1 MSLLAST
8 GGIVM
13 SEYLK
18 VLLTLKSCPKSFQ
31 SNYVRNN
38 AALIAEA
45 ASRGHISCLSGA
57 GRNAG
62 AWEITASGTA
72 FLSEHGAIV

>member
-1 MSLLAST
+1 
-8 GGIVM
+8 M

-18 VLLTLKSCPKSFQ
+18 ILATIKSCPKSFQ

-38 AALIAEA
+38 SALVAEA
-45 ASRGHISCLSGA
+45 ASRGHISCLSVD

-62 AWEITASGTA
+62 AWEVTGAGVR
-72 FLSEHGAIV
+72 FLTKMGGCV

>member
-1 MSLLAST
+1 MSD
-8 GGIVM
+8 
-13 SEYLK
+13 YLK

-62 AWEITASGTA
+62 VWEVTASGIA
-72 FLSEHGAIV
+72 FLAMNGAIV